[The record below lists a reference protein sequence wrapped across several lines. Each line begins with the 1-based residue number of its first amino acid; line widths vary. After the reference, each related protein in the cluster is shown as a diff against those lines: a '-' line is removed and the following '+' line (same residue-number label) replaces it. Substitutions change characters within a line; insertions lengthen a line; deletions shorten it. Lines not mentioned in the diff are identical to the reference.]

1 MTRTTGMPT
10 QGTAYDAETVYAL
23 ADAVEARCRAE
34 GVKCRSDAELTVYHS
49 TALPGVPLRTL
60 AVVLLEFCKDVTP
73 EACVAAFELFDRCQR
88 RRPGGVADEL
98 MMHRLFV
105 GCAAVAIK
113 SVQEF
118 FPPNTVVAARM
129 GIARW
134 EINRLEATVLHDLDW
149 RVVVTLEQLDRIVI
163 RHLYEGPAE
172 DEVASRA
179 SPVARLAEDSSSLS
193 SAAVPTPAQSCASPA
208 TGSAAHR
215 ATSPPEVLVSPIPM
229 FYC

>member
-1 MTRTTGMPT
+1 MPT

-163 RHLYEGPAE
+163 RHLEEMGQPCAPDNMSVAGTLPTPAH
-172 DEVASRA
+172 
-179 SPVARLAEDSSSLS
+179 S
-193 SAAVPTPAQSCASPA
+193 SAAASVDEMSPSSLPADDRDGGLP
-208 TGSAAHR
+208 
-215 ATSPPEVLVSPIPM
+215 SPISM
-229 FYC
+229 EW